1 MVQSSL
7 HGHMVLVNRVEIP
20 TPAAK
25 FTSADANHFL
35 VHVQAPACH
44 FVAGMSIGDT
54 HAIFGQPFRH
64 CRSDV
69 RPRRRREGFH
79 ISRPAARCC
88 RQDGPLVRHQT
99 LGVRD
104 FLLARPTDAASAD
117 LANTLRIPPTST
129 CASSQQ
135 DESRSARERFVRT
148 MPNGNEI
155 DSSLPTSRN
164 APPLRNRNAY
174 ILAIG
179 PTLLPVDELVR
190 VVRHS

>member
-1 MVQSSL
+1 MYPLMYSLPNEVKGSLPQSISSSLNSRSHQPEHVVVQVACRDTAVVMVQPSL
-7 HGHMVLVNRVEIP
+7 HGHMTRVNRVEMP

-25 FTSADANHFL
+25 FTSADANPFP
-35 VHVQAPACH
+35 VNVQAPACH

-104 FLLARPTDAASAD
+104 FLLARAEGDA
-117 LANTLRIPPTST
+117 L
-129 CASSQQ
+129 
-135 DESRSARERFVRT
+135 
-148 MPNGNEI
+148 
-155 DSSLPTSRN
+155 
-164 APPLRNRNAY
+164 LRND
-174 ILAIG
+174 
-179 PTLLPVDELVR
+179 LPCNSPENSSRPSPRCL
-190 VVRHS
+190 